1 MPGDDVACAGW
12 GTASKVTSTM
22 AETTPANPLR
32 MSACSHNLGDAR
44 GSAQTSE
51 QRMVLGHDLD
61 HPRLQSP
68 RDQDWQGEGGCH
80 LRREASLGMLL
91 DGPAASLE
99 EIDPDTLAVETE
111 HVTSPDHPLPLIGEG
126 ASKLPG
132 QRGESPWKAAFWRV
146 RPQRPRKFAGCD
158 RAIWAQRHREEG
170 LDSVAGRE
178 MEGTAI
184 EQHLGCSETA
194 ELEALAL
201 GLVTLPFI
209 HVVHR

>member
-1 MPGDDVACAGW
+1 
-12 GTASKVTSTM
+12 
-22 AETTPANPLR
+22 
-32 MSACSHNLGDAR
+32 
-44 GSAQTSE
+44 
-51 QRMVLGHDLD
+51 MVLGHDLD

-146 RPQRPRKFAGCD
+146 RPQR
-158 RAIWAQRHREEG
+158 HREEG

-194 ELEALAL
+194 ELKALAL